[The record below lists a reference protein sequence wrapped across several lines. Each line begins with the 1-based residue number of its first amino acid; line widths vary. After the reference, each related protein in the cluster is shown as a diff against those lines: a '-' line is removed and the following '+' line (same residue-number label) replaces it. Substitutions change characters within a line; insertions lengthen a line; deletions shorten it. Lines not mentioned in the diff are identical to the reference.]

1 MNHITEPIYVDQHFE
16 RGFPLPPQAMC
27 CCPCMMLCV
36 PKIRGILKGSQPLP
50 ADEQKALLEQMAGN
64 WKIQPLDG
72 GKGTFQYEDAMVRDN
87 YYVLTGGQRNRG
99 HGKDRHAVANA
110 PMKEQFHFYRGPNG
124 ELYIDNIGS
133 MITKLDFANGEIEMN
148 NGIGFVLL
156 WQRGWK
162 RDGLPPPQQQQM
174 AAPAAVAT
182 PVVAATVVGAEA
194 AAAPTQQA

>member
-1 MNHITEPIYVDQHFE
+1 MVLSFEDQSV
-16 RGFPLPPQAMC
+16 RKLPG
-27 CCPCMMLCV
+27 
-36 PKIRGILKGSQPLP
+36 PK
-50 ADEQKALLEQMAGN
+50 
-64 WKIQPLDG
+64 
-72 GKGTFQYEDAMVRDN
+72 
-87 YYVLTGGQRNRG
+87 
-99 HGKDRHAVANA
+99 
-110 PMKEQFHFYRGPNG
+110 
-124 ELYIDNIGS
+124 
-133 MITKLDFANGEIEMN
+133 MN